1 MLYIS
6 YSLPV
11 SHGKKRER
19 ERELDDANYYYHL
32 ITPANLGAAGRSLQI
47 LDTYKIFSQFLG
59 KENKNFFFDAVDT
72 FRNEIYKIKIENP
85 VIRTPQ
91 SIKKNHIRKPYFNF
105 CLFIPE
111 VNLSNLNNF
120 FIFIIATY
128 CNVFVL
134 AFF

>member
-85 VIRTPQ
+85 VIRTQQ
-91 SIKKNHIRKPYFNF
+91 SIKKKSYQETVFQ
-105 CLFIPE
+105 L
-111 VNLSNLNNF
+111 LSVYPRSKS
-120 FIFIIATY
+120 IKSK
-128 CNVFVL
+128 
-134 AFF
+134 

>member
-91 SIKKNHIRKPYFNF
+91 SIKKIISGNRISTSV
-105 CLFIPE
+105 CLSPK
-111 VNLSNLNNF
+111 
-120 FIFIIATY
+120 
-128 CNVFVL
+128 
-134 AFF
+134 

>member
-91 SIKKNHIRKPYFNF
+91 SIKKKSYQETVFQLLSVYPRSKSIKSKYFFYFHN
-105 CLFIPE
+105 CYL
-111 VNLSNLNNF
+111 L
-120 FIFIIATY
+120 
-128 CNVFVL
+128 
-134 AFF
+134 